1 MKFFKKLK
9 NLFVKKRSYYPEEK
23 GTDGEGKKAVSNK
36 SGLKRF
42 NYSYDGT
49 IGGNNC
55 SYDLRY
61 ENGVPVLR
69 YESMEHPDYGEMK
82 TEIGEDVVDTLNN
95 IYLNLRIAE
104 WNGYSKYN
112 PEVCDGEGFS
122 LSMGFN
128 DGKSLSAS
136 GTNAFPPGYGAF
148 CAAMERVLEPIRD
161 RMLERERQKKIEEG
175 LHGRLESILACFKQK
190 GASGDDDYFFMIMN
204 KGLRK
209 RNYEIRVDAD
219 SGDFFPAG
227 KTSICREVPDEY
239 TALDKVYELIEKYD
253 LIKWYDYDETAPDY
267 GDREWFQLSLGFDD
281 GLSINAMGSEP
292 PENYDAFRADFL
304 RVMADAAEKV
314 KELPK
319 EQ

>member
-9 NLFVKKRSYYPEEK
+9 NLFVKKRSYDPEEE

-55 SYDLRY
+55 SYNLKY

-69 YESMEHPDYGEMK
+69 YESMEHHDYGEMK
-82 TEIGEDVVDTLNN
+82 TEVGEDVVDLLNN

-112 PEVCDGEGFS
+112 PGVCDGEGFS
-122 LSMGFN
+122 LNMGFN
-128 DGKSLSAS
+128 DGKSLHAS
-136 GTNAFPPGYGAF
+136 GTNAFPPRYGAF
-148 CAAMERVLEPIRD
+148 CAAMEHVLEPIRD
-161 RMLERERQKKIEEG
+161 KMLEQARQKKIEEG
-175 LHGRLESILACFKQK
+175 LHGRLQSVLVCFKQN
-190 GASGDDDYFFMIMN
+190 GASGSDDYFFMIMDE
-204 KGLRK
+204 GLRK

-239 TALDKVYELIEKYD
+239 TALDKVYELVEKYE
-253 LIKWYDYDETAPDY
+253 LIKWYGYDVTAPDY
-267 GDREWFQLSLGFDD
+267 NDREWFQISLGFDD

-314 KELPK
+314 KELP
-319 EQ
+319 EQQ